1 MTSSAQIITDGLS
14 KTYYDGRRGEIHAAA
29 GVSIACYA
37 GEVFGLLGT
46 NGAGKTT
53 TLRML
58 STVLQPTAG
67 QAWVAGFEIGEN
79 PQAVRERIGFLSS
92 DTGVYGRITAREMM
106 SYFGR
111 LYGMSSDTIE
121 ARTKEISDRFDMWE
135 FLDTRC
141 DKLSSGQRQKVSIGR
156 TIIHDPPVL
165 ILDEPTKGL
174 DVLAAAEIIRFIR
187 EARSE
192 RRCILLST
200 HIMREAEKLCDRV
213 AILHEGRVQVSG
225 TLPQLR
231 EQMQTTDLEELFM
244 KAIGAVV

>member
-1 MTSSAQIITDGLS
+1 MASSEQIITDGLA
-14 KTYYDGRRGEIHAAA
+14 KTYYDARRGEIHAAV
-29 GVSIACYA
+29 GISITCCA

-67 QAWVAGFEIGEN
+67 RAWVAGFEIGEN

-92 DTGVYGRITAREMM
+92 DTGIYGRITAREMM

-111 LYGMSSDTIE
+111 LYGLLPNVIE
-121 ARTKEISDRFDMWE
+121 ERIKEFSARFDMRE

-141 DKLSSGQRQKVSIGR
+141 EKLSSGQRQKVSIGR

-165 ILDEPTKGL
+165 ILDEPTTGL
-174 DVLAAAEIIRFIR
+174 DVLAAAEILRFIQ
-187 EARSE
+187 EARAEGS
-192 RRCILLST
+192 CILLST
-200 HIMREAEKLCDRV
+200 HIMREAEKLCDRM
-213 AILHEGRVQVSG
+213 AILHEGQVQAAG
-225 TLPQLR
+225 TLPQLY
-231 EQMQTTDLEELFM
+231 EQMQTTDLEEVFL
-244 KAIGAVV
+244 KVVGALV